1 TGGDVPLRKAEYGV
15 LSLPTMIGEDPFIY
29 SILMLLLI
37 YQLCQY
43 VVVNNIFIYFHSL
56 KNNSRGGPEAECGS
70 SERKKTI

>member
-1 TGGDVPLRKAEYGV
+1 MPSATTTR
-15 LSLPTMIGEDPFIY
+15 EDPFIY
-29 SILMLLLI
+29 NILMLLLI

-70 SERKKTI
+70 SERKNDLSSDS

>member
-1 TGGDVPLRKAEYGV
+1 
-15 LSLPTMIGEDPFIY
+15 
-29 SILMLLLI
+29 MLLLI